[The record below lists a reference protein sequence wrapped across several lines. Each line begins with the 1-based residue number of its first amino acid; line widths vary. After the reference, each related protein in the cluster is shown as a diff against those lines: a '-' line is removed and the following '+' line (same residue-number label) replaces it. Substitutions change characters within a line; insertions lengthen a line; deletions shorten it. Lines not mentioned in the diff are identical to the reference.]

1 MRERAAP
8 LEKITGRKGRNIIK
22 YKSRARRG
30 RVKGS
35 TDPGKS
41 ERAKREIEERKKPRR
56 TGGRTQ
62 VRGQGHKRVRT
73 NEVRGKRGW
82 RG

>member
-1 MRERAAP
+1 MREGAAP

-35 TDPGKS
+35 TDPGQS
-41 ERAKREIEERKKPRR
+41 ESTKREIEERKNPRR
-56 TGGRTQ
+56 TGGRAQ
-62 VRGQGHKRVRT
+62 MRGQGHIRVRT